1 MRDGC
6 VAGAACPALACL
18 AGRANSNLPALP
30 AAGPAQALSFHIGD
44 TTISF
49 QLRAEE
55 ARKLSAALTAVMQA
69 SERCWML
76 ADTCS
81 CASTVIAHGQAVV
94 CS

>member
-1 MRDGC
+1 MRDGR
-6 VAGAACPALACL
+6 AAACAALACL
-18 AGRANSNLPALP
+18 AVWSKQHHSRLP

-76 ADTCS
+76 ADTLQLCQH
-81 CASTVIAHGQAVV
+81 CHCTWANQAVV